1 MLIDSHCHIHEA
13 DYAVPAG
20 EVLVNAAAAGVNK
33 IVTMSGEMTDLDLAL
48 NYVRE
53 NDPLRDNVDLFA
65 FLGVHPHEAAQLP
78 TDFDQIIKDKIQAN
92 RDIVKGV
99 GEIGLD
105 YFYDFADHNLQI
117 AALERQL
124 QLAMDLDLPVS
135 MHIRSGKGGDA
146 FVDLIPLLDNFGG
159 KIRGAVHSFTDTT
172 ANLEKV
178 LECGLYIGVNGIVTF
193 NKDPELDRAYRAM
206 PLERI
211 ILETD
216 APWLAPKPYR
226 GQPNQPSHIREVA
239 EFLAVMKGVSFEM
252 VTNRTTANV
261 TGLYGI

>member
-1 MLIDSHCHIHEA
+1 MLVDSHCHIHGA
-13 DYAVPAG
+13 DYAVLAD
-20 EVLVNAAAAGVNK
+20 EVLANAAAAGVNK

-53 NDPLRDNVDLFA
+53 NNPLRDNVDLYA

-78 TDFDQIIKDKIQAN
+78 KDFEQIIKAKIQAN
-92 RDIVKGV
+92 HDVVKGV
-99 GEIGLD
+99 GEIVLD
-105 YFYDFADHNLQI
+105 YFYDFADHDLQI
-117 AALERQL
+117 AVLERQL
-124 QLAMDLDLPVS
+124 QLAVDLNLPVS

-146 FVDLIPLLDNFGG
+146 FADLIPLLDNFGG

-172 ANLEKV
+172 ANLEEV
-178 LECGLYIGVNGIVTF
+178 LERGLYVGVNGIVSF

-226 GQPNQPSHIREVA
+226 GQPNQPSHIREIA
-239 EFLAVMKGVSFEM
+239 EFLAVMKGVTFEI
-252 VTNRTTANV
+252 VAQQTTDNV
-261 TGLYGI
+261 TKLYQI